1 MTPTKIKLS
10 TTELGLLTNPSFIL
24 TKNAVIEKV
33 YAFFGQMAAI
43 FTNEL
48 TTNKWLP
55 KEVIAT
61 SAKIAKGENYQ
72 GLPWVMLDYP
82 RLFNKEDT
90 FTIRVFFWW
99 GNFVSITLQL
109 SGKYQQAYQPQII
122 QNLTLT
128 QNNNWQLC
136 CNANVWQ
143 HHFQPNNYKA
153 FKSFTNQELKGLPF
167 IKLAKKIPL
176 KEWDNIDIFLLENF
190 KSLVQ
195 ISNYPND
202 EKVL

>member
-10 TTELGLLTNPSFIL
+10 TTELGLVTNPSFIL

-33 YAFFGQMAAI
+33 YALFGQMAAT

-48 TTNKWLP
+48 VTNKWLP

-82 RLFNKEDT
+82 RLFNKQDI
-90 FTIRVFFWW
+90 FAIRVFFWW

-143 HHFQPNNYKA
+143 HHFKANNYKA
-153 FKSFTNQELKGLPF
+153 FNSFTNQELKDLPF

-176 KEWDNIDIFLLENF
+176 EEWDNIDIFLLENF

-195 ISNYPND
+195 INSYPND